1 MWKLRCAPVSWPRC
15 LAPQL
20 SATVARQLILIGCGC
35 DCRVAASVETKMGTS
50 NLARVFG
57 PTAVG
62 YSCPEPEPMQMIN
75 ETRKQAMVCQ
85 LSYLCTYTDRNPSHS
100 LWEMNKFLFI
110 VADRLKIVSLYR
122 SEEKKCLK
130 KYAHYIKQS

>member
-1 MWKLRCAPVSWPRC
+1 
-15 LAPQL
+15 
-20 SATVARQLILIGCGC
+20 
-35 DCRVAASVETKMGTS
+35 MGTG
-50 NLARVFG
+50 NLAKVFG

-122 SEEKKCLK
+122 SEEKRCLK